1 MTNPFFPEVVH
12 AFEEIAVRYGYE
24 ILLSSVVHDRSW
36 PGLSVRRMIE
46 RQVDGVAIVTFACDD
61 EIIAALRGRS
71 LPVVCV
77 GKGPPLPGVT
87 RIEVDY
93 LHGIRQAV
101 QHLAAFRHRRIA
113 FVTGPSWMQSAAAQ
127 KEAFEKAMEEIS
139 LEVVPELLVAEDHSV
154 GGGMRACAQLLQLHS
169 TPTAILCSSDM
180 TAIGVMR
187 KVQEC
192 RIAVPQDLSV
202 VGFDGVPLSQFLTP
216 ELSTVQLPQKE
227 LATVIFRSL
236 MGELNPGEWQ
246 SKKGQEFALKTNLV
260 LRGSTALASINPPD
274 GLRPTKQLLSS
285 HANNSMEYRKVHD

>member
-1 MTNPFFPEVVH
+1 
-12 AFEEIAVRYGYE
+12 
-24 ILLSSVVHDRSW
+24 
-36 PGLSVRRMIE
+36 
-46 RQVDGVAIVTFACDD
+46 
-61 EIIAALRGRS
+61 
-71 LPVVCV
+71 
-77 GKGPPLPGVT
+77 
-87 RIEVDY
+87 
-93 LHGIRQAV
+93 
-101 QHLAAFRHRRIA
+101 
-113 FVTGPSWMQSAAAQ
+113 
-127 KEAFEKAMEEIS
+127 
-139 LEVVPELLVAEDHSV
+139 
-154 GGGMRACAQLLQLHS
+154 
-169 TPTAILCSSDM
+169 M

-187 KVQEC
+187 KAQEC

-285 HANNSMEYRKVHD
+285 HANNSMECRKVHD